1 MTDDDRFSLV
11 VSVVGENPV
20 IPLAR
25 DVRIPMG
32 TLMSAGYTPG
42 VPRLG
47 VPALLMRDA
56 SLGVTN
62 PGFREGDM
70 ATALPASIVLDSS
83 FNPVLARASGR
94 MIALEARSRGFNV
107 QLAGGINL
115 ARDPRN
121 GRNFE
126 HLSEDPLLSAVLAAE
141 SINGIQGE
149 GVIST
154 IKHYSLNCNETNRH
168 WLDAIIDP
176 AAHRESDLLA
186 FEIAIERSQPG
197 SVMTGYNKI
206 NGDYAG
212 GNAVLLEDVLKGAWA
227 YPGWVMS
234 DWGATL
240 SWEFALKGLD
250 QESGLQID
258 KINWHAQPFV
268 EPLKEAYAQGKL
280 SKERLS
286 DMVRRIL
293 RSMFA
298 VGIDAW
304 GPLPE
309 VDMVA
314 HNEIALKTAR
324 QGIVLLKNDGVLP
337 LSRRDY
343 RSHRGDWWS
352 CPGRRAGR
360 HRLECGRP
368 SRRVRGRNQ
377 DRRPRDR
384 GARPESLS
392 PSVIALRRI
401 EETPPRCAG
410 RVRPGDEPGGVG
422 AAGAAFGRG
431 HRVRDSCGGESFD
444 LLDLSLPWGLGRG
457 NRRCCGREPEHDRAA
472 GDRQPGGHVLAGP
485 RQGHHRSWY
494 PGQAGGQAIAEIL
507 TGA

>member
-1 MTDDDRFSLV
+1 MLKYQPEHGNQCKGRLEEAVMTQQSRSAATQDSPADVRAREVEEQMTDDDRFSLV

-83 FNPVLARASGR
+83 FNPELARASGR

-126 HLSEDPLLSAVLAAE
+126 YLSEDPLLSAVLAAE

-154 IKHYSLNCNETNRH
+154 IKYYSLNCNETNRH

-176 AAHRESDLLA
+176 AAHHESDLLA

-234 DWGATL
+234 DWGATP

-298 VGIDAW
+298 VAIDAW

-337 LSRRDY
+337 LAAETTARIAVIGGHAQVGVPVGTGS
-343 RSHRGDWWS
+343 SAVVP
-352 CPGRRAGR
+352 PGGYAA
-360 HRLECGRP
+360 
-368 SRRVRGRNQ
+368 VIKN
-377 DRRPRDR
+377 RRPRDR

-422 AAGAAFGRG
+422 AAGARRSDVVIVFGIRVEGSPSTSLTCPCRG
-431 HRVRDSCGGESFD
+431 ARTR
-444 LLDLSLPWGLGRG
+444 
-457 NRRCCGREPEHDRAA
+457 
-472 GDRQPGGHVLAGP
+472 
-485 RQGHHRSWY
+485 
-494 PGQAGGQAIAEIL
+494 
-507 TGA
+507 